1 MGRVLSIGALFLT
14 AVLSLTSGAAK
25 AAAPQAPP
33 SPPELLDS
41 ATLLLGNGVAPA
53 HGADGDRI
61 AIHSVSAED
70 ESIVVCLEVPV
81 DDLASDG
88 WLGME
93 RVEESVRDVLL
104 ALPWQALSVQALDV
118 ESGRCR
124 PLSDFAPA
132 AQRDQVG
139 LEAELERAG
148 LMAALAAQP
157 PALNVD
163 AAASYPASLA
173 GKTVYVSAG
182 HGWFWNGSAWK
193 TQRIPYQSIIED
205 HNNAEAVTQ
214 YLIPYLENAGA
225 TVVPVRARDWSASA
239 AVADNDAGIPSYVE
253 TGSWSGG
260 GSGTGYAGG
269 SYRYAI
275 STEGG
280 STATATWALNV
291 AQQGV
296 FAVYA
301 WVYPGS
307 NRVPDAHYT
316 VHHAG
321 GSTEVLVD
329 QRIFPN
335 TWRYLGTFP
344 FYAGAATVQLN
355 NRTGIGGGSYAV
367 IADAIRIG
375 GGTFDS
381 LSGLPLLTSATTYAG
396 SDPPSSAPN
405 EPWWET
411 GTFYWSQ
418 HVGLDPFAW
427 GYFNDVVAR
436 PIVARWHQTSNTAD
450 AVYISWHT
458 NGSNG
463 TARGTVSYVH
473 NGDTY
478 PRTDGSLELQAAVHD
493 ELVHDI
499 RAGWDPD
506 WADRGKRKLNLGELR
521 MLWEPDPD
529 YAASRM
535 PGALL
540 EIAFHDNYD
549 DALALKDPGFNQL
562 AARAV
567 YQGIVAYFDGLDGHP
582 GDLVLAPEP
591 PTHLRVENIGTGSLR
606 VAWQASPTDA
616 VGLRGDAATAYH
628 VTTSIDGFA
637 WGVPITV
644 AGTATVLSGLSA
656 GEVRYVKVTGINAG
670 GESFPTEVLGA
681 RVGDAALLVVSAFD
695 KLNRLGLVREDDP
708 VMGENLRM
716 WVDQMNGY
724 DYVVHHGQAV
734 PAEHAWDS
742 ASNEAIIAGS
752 VALGAYDV
760 VDWILGEE
768 TTSVDGTFNGAER
781 ALVEAYLAQDR
792 ALMVSGS
799 EFGWEL
805 EELGGDPAFLHNTL
819 HTDYVADDAATY
831 TARPVAGGVFSGLG
845 DLVFDAPGEYDVDY
859 PDVFSPLGG
868 GQIALTYVGG
878 THSGQG
884 AAIQYASGC
893 RRLLVLGFPF
903 ETLRT
908 DQRVG
913 VMTKALDYLDVCSIN
928 TVITEPE
935 DGHAYATS
943 PAFRGTA
950 SGTDLTEVRLQ
961 LQRWDGLYWTGSSW
975 SAAGSWFAANGTTSW
990 DYTFTAMA
998 DGSYDLQAKAV
1009 AVGGEDTGPAEV
1021 SFVLDRVAPAVP
1033 TVITPTGGITVTGP
1047 IVTLSWIVPVD
1058 DGSPVHYNLD
1068 IDDDIAS
1075 TYALSYAVTPSL
1087 GPGPHV
1093 WRIQAEDAAANK
1105 SAWSDVQ
1112 TFVVEVEQ
1120 VFLPVVLR

>member
-1 MGRVLSIGALFLT
+1 MRRMPSICVVFLI
-14 AVLSLTSGAAK
+14 AVLSLTSGVAK
-25 AAAPQAPP
+25 AAAPSDPP
-33 SPPELLDS
+33 SPPEPLHS
-41 ATLLLGNGVAPA
+41 ATLLLGNHVALAP
-53 HGADGDRI
+53 GTDGDWV
-61 AIHSVSAED
+61 AVHSVSVEGDA
-70 ESIVVCLEVPV
+70 IIVCLEAAV
-81 DDLASDG
+81 DDLAADG

-93 RVEESVRDVLL
+93 RIQASLHQALVPLSWRTLSVR
-104 ALPWQALSVQALDV
+104 ALDA
-118 ESGRCR
+118 ESGTCR

-132 AQRDQVG
+132 TQPDRVG
-139 LEAELERAG
+139 PEEELERAS
-148 LMAALAAQP
+148 LMEALAALP

-163 AAASYPASLA
+163 TVTTYPASLA
-173 GKTVYVSAG
+173 GKVVYISAG

-225 TVVPVRARDWSASA
+225 TVVPVRERDWSASA
-239 AVADNDAGIPSYVE
+239 AIADNDAGLPNYVE
-253 TGSWSGG
+253 TGSWSAGAS
-260 GSGTGYAGG
+260 GSGYAGG
-269 SYRYAI
+269 TYRYA
-275 STEGG
+275 TATQGAP
-280 STATATWALNV
+280 TATASWVLNV
-291 AQQGV
+291 AEQGV
-296 FAVYA
+296 YAVYA

-321 GSTEVLVD
+321 GSAEVLVD
-329 QRIFPN
+329 QRVFPN
-335 TWRYLGTFP
+335 TWRYVGTFP
-344 FYAGAATVQLN
+344 FHAGIATVQLD
-355 NRTGIGGGSYAV
+355 NRTEATGGPYAV

-396 SDPPSSAPN
+396 SDPPTDAPH

-427 GYFNDVVAR
+427 EYFNDVVAR
-436 PIVARWHQTSNTAD
+436 PMVARWYQETNTAD

-458 NGSNG
+458 NGYNG
-463 TARGTVSYVH
+463 DARGTVSYVH

-478 PRTDGSLELQAAVHD
+478 PRTDGSIQLQAAVHN

-499 RAGWDPD
+499 RTGWDPD
-506 WADRGKRKLNLGELR
+506 WTDRGKGQLNLGELR
-521 MLWEPDPD
+521 MLWDPD
-529 YAASRM
+529 DASARV
-535 PGALL
+535 PGVLL

-549 DALALKDPGFNQL
+549 DAAALKDPGFNQL

-591 PTHLRVENIGTGSLR
+591 PTHLRVENICAGSLR
-606 VAWQASPTDA
+606 IAWQASPTDA
-616 VGLRGDAATAYH
+616 VGLRGGAATAYH
-628 VTTSIDGFA
+628 IYTSADGFA
-637 WGVPITV
+637 WGTPVTV
-644 AGTATVLSGLSA
+644 AGTGTVLTGLSD
-656 GEVRYVKVTGINAG
+656 GETRYVKVTGINAG

-681 RVGDAALLVVSAFD
+681 RVGDAALLIVSAFD
-695 KLNRLGLVREDDP
+695 KLNGFGLVYEDDP
-708 VMGENLRM
+708 VMHENLRM
-716 WVDQMNGY
+716 WVDQMNSH

-734 PAEHAWDS
+734 PADYAWDS
-742 ASNEAIIAGS
+742 ASNEAVVAGS

-768 TTSVDGTFNGAER
+768 TTSVDGTFNSTER
-781 ALVEAYLAQDR
+781 ALVNAYLAQDR

-805 EELGGDPAFLHNTL
+805 ECMGGAPDFLHDTL

-831 TARPVAGGVFSGLG
+831 TARPVAGGAFSGLG
-845 DLVFDAPGEYDVDY
+845 DLSFDAPGEYDVDY

-868 GQIALTYVGG
+868 GQNALIYVGG

-903 ETLRT
+903 ETLRAA
-908 DQRVG
+908 QRAG
-913 VMTKALDYLDVCSIN
+913 AMAKALDYLDACPRPK
-928 TVITEPE
+928 TTITEPE
-935 DGHAYATS
+935 AYTAS
-943 PAFRGTA
+943 PVFTGTA
-950 SGTDLTEVRLQ
+950 SGTDLTEVRLR
-961 LQRWDGLYWTGSSW
+961 LQRWDGFYWTGSSW
-975 SAAGSWFAANGTTSW
+975 SATESWFAANGIAAWT
-990 DYTFTAMA
+990 YTLLAMT
-998 DGSYDLQAKAV
+998 DGSYALQAKAV
-1009 AVGGEDTGPAEV
+1009 AVGGEDTSPAEV
-1021 SFVLDRVAPAVP
+1021 SFMLDRIEPAVP
-1033 TVITPTGGITVTGP
+1033 TIITPTGGITVTGP
-1047 IVTLSWIVPVD
+1047 IVTVSWTVPVD

-1068 IDDDIAS
+1068 IDGAIVS
-1075 TYALSYAVTPSL
+1075 TDRLLYVVTPSL

-1093 WRIQAEDAAANK
+1093 WQVQAEDAAGNQ
-1105 SAWSDVQ
+1105 SAWTPEE
-1112 TFVVEVEQ
+1112 TFVVEVAQ
-1120 VFLPVVLR
+1120 VFLPVILR